1 MVKLKLARAYSHPQS
16 TSHSMGREK
25 TEAVRRKIIKMSE
38 KEKRVNVL
46 LSGDYINILK
56 NDVSS

>member
-38 KEKRVNVL
+38 KEKKGQCPVIWWL
-46 LSGDYINILK
+46 YK
-56 NDVSS
+56 HTEKWCK

>member
-1 MVKLKLARAYSHPQS
+1 MVKLKLASVWA
-16 TSHSMGREK
+16 EK
-25 TEAVRRKIIKMSE
+25 RPKQLGEKLSRRVK

-56 NDVSS
+56 NDVSN

>member
-16 TSHSMGREK
+16 TSLSMGREK

-38 KEKRVNVL
+38 KEKKGSMSCYLV
-46 LSGDYINILK
+46 II
-56 NDVSS
+56 